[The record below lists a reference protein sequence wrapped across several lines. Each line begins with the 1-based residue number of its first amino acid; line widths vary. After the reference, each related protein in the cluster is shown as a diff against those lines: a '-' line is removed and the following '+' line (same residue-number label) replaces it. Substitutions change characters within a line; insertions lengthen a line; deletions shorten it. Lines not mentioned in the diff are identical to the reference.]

1 MAAAQTA
8 PRAAERRRLSPATRV
23 ALVAAAVTLLLRVP
37 FAADRL
43 WDHDSVQ
50 FALAVADFDLA
61 AHTPHPP
68 GYPLYVGALK
78 ALAVAGVSALD
89 AMVALSILFQAL
101 GAALIARVAARLAG
115 ERHGAAE
122 ALPAAIVAATLF
134 ATNPLVWF
142 YGELPLVYGVEAG
155 MTVLLAW
162 AALGMGDGRGRFLA
176 ACALFGLAGG
186 IRPSTLV
193 LLAPLFLAGLGR
205 AWWVARRGADG
216 ARGAGMAATVRNG
229 AAGDG
234 AAGDGVAG
242 DGATGDGAA
251 GGAVAGQEGPPGWR
265 LGLGDFVLG
274 AALGA
279 GAVAAWLLPLLAAA
293 GGLAAYR
300 RIGGEHFAAL
310 LPHTS
315 ILYGAG
321 WPALAHNLE
330 VLTKWGVQGL
340 VPAAALLLVVA
351 LLAPRG
357 VADGLRLVARQAG
370 WIVVWAAP
378 AIAFFALFHVTKA
391 GYTLIHLPALLVAA
405 ALAAAPALAARP
417 GRATAARTTA
427 APTAVRTTAVQ
438 TTAVQT
444 TAVRTTAAA
453 LAAAV
458 VGCGLFLFGADR
470 RDDQPRWLAAVRHEH
485 NAGALAGYERDLDA
499 LLAVLDR
506 LPPERTLLA
515 SIELS
520 GTGGAGADGFL
531 YPYHRHLQWYAPES
545 PVALLV
551 PEQSFAL
558 VTPGGRRDFQRTG
571 PTLDL
576 PPEIDRL
583 VLVLAAPPGRR
594 LSLPPA
600 EILLRNPTFLVLST
614 PLRDGLQIGPLHLR
628 PTRAREAA

>member
-1 MAAAQTA
+1 MAAAATVPRTA
-8 PRAAERRRLSPATRV
+8 ARRRLSSATLV

-78 ALAVAGVSALD
+78 ALAAAGVAALD

-115 ERHGAAE
+115 ERRGAAE
-122 ALPAAIVAATLF
+122 ALPAAIVATTLF

-155 MTVLLAW
+155 LTVLLAW

-205 AWWVARRGADG
+205 AWWAARREAGG
-216 ARGAGMAATVRNG
+216 ARGEGMAAMG
-229 AAGDG
+229 
-234 AAGDGVAG
+234 
-242 DGATGDGAA
+242 GDGAA
-251 GGAVAGQEGPPGWR
+251 GGAVAGEGATPGWR

-274 AALGA
+274 AAVGVL
-279 GAVAAWLLPLLAAA
+279 AVAAWLLPLLAEA

-310 LPHTS
+310 LPFTS

-357 VADGLRLVARQAG
+357 VVGGLRLLARQAG
-370 WIVVWAAP
+370 WIAVWAAP

-405 ALAAAPALAARP
+405 ALAAAPALAAGPARMTAA
-417 GRATAARTTA
+417 RATAAR
-427 APTAVRTTAVQ
+427 P
-438 TTAVQT
+438 

-453 LAAAV
+453 LAAAA

-506 LPPERTLLA
+506 LPPERILLA

-531 YPYHRHLQWYAPES
+531 YPYHRHLQWYAPDS

-558 VTPGGRRDFQRTG
+558 LTPGGRRNFQRTG

-583 VLVLAAPPGRR
+583 ILVLAAPPGPR
-594 LSLPPA
+594 LPLPPA

-614 PLRDGLQIGPLHLR
+614 PIRGGLQIGPLHLR
-628 PTRAREAA
+628 PARAREAA

>member
-1 MAAAQTA
+1 VTA
-8 PRAAERRRLSPATRV
+8 PRAAPRRRMAPATLV

-50 FALAVADFDLA
+50 FALAVADFDLT

-78 ALAVAGVSALD
+78 TLAALGVRALD
-89 AMVALSILFQAL
+89 GMVALSILFQAL
-101 GAALIARVAARLAG
+101 GAALAALVAARLAG
-115 ERHGAAE
+115 ARPAGGRGDAGEAA
-122 ALPAAIVAATLF
+122 PAAILAATLF
-134 ATNPLVWF
+134 ATNPLIWF

-155 MTVLLAW
+155 LTVLLAW
-162 AALGMGDGRGRFLA
+162 AALGMADGRGRFLA

-205 AWWVARRGADG
+205 AWWAGRRRGPGEARSPTEGAAAVARRGG
-216 ARGAGMAATVRNG
+216 GTGLEPAT
-229 AAGDG
+229 A
-234 AAGDGVAG
+234 
-242 DGATGDGAA
+242 
-251 GGAVAGQEGPPGWR
+251 WR
-265 LGLGDFVLG
+265 LGAGDVVLG

-279 GAVAAWLLPLLAAA
+279 LAVAAWLLPLLAEA
-293 GGLAAYR
+293 GGLTAYR

-330 VLTKWGVQGL
+330 VLLKWGVQGL
-340 VPAAALLLVVA
+340 VPAGALLAALAVV
-351 LLAPRG
+351 APRG
-357 VADGLRLVARQAG
+357 VARGLRLLAGRAG

-378 AIAFFALFHVTKA
+378 AVAFFALFHVTKA
-391 GYTLIHLPALLVAA
+391 GYTLVHLPALLVAA
-405 ALAAAPALAARP
+405 ALAAAPALAGRP
-417 GRATAARTTA
+417 GR
-427 APTAVRTTAVQ
+427 
-438 TTAVQT
+438 
-444 TAVRTTAAA
+444 TAAA
-453 LAAAV
+453 ALLAAAV
-458 VGCGLFLFGADR
+458 GGGLFLFGADR

-506 LPPERTLLA
+506 LPAERTLLA
-515 SIELS
+515 TIELS
-520 GTGGAGADGFL
+520 GTGGAGAEGFL

-551 PEQSFAL
+551 PEDSFAL
-558 VTPGGRRDFQRTG
+558 VTPGGRRDFERTG

-576 PPEIDRL
+576 PAAIDRL
-583 VLVLAAPPGRR
+583 VLVLAAPPGPR
-594 LSLPPA
+594 LPLPPA
-600 EILLRNPTFLVLST
+600 EVLLRNDTFLVLAL
-614 PLRDGLQIGPLHLR
+614 PLRDGLRIGPLHLR
-628 PTRAREAA
+628 TARAREAA

>member
-8 PRAAERRRLSPATRV
+8 PRTAARRRLSSVTRV
-23 ALVAAAVTLLLRVP
+23 ALLAAAVTLLLRVP

-78 ALAVAGVSALD
+78 ALAAAGVSALD

-115 ERHGAAE
+115 ERRGAAE

-155 MTVLLAW
+155 LTVLLAW

-186 IRPSTLV
+186 VRPSTLV

-205 AWWVARRGADG
+205 AWWAGRRGAGG
-216 ARGAGMAATVRNG
+216 ARVGGEAARG
-229 AAGDG
+229 GDG
-234 AAGDGVAG
+234 DVVV
-242 DGATGDGAA
+242 
-251 GGAVAGQEGPPGWR
+251 GGAVAGDAVPRRWR
-265 LGLGDFVLG
+265 LGLGDVALG

-279 GAVAAWLLPLLAAA
+279 LAVAAWLLPLLAEA

-310 LPHTS
+310 LPTTS

-351 LLAPRG
+351 LVAPRG
-357 VADGLRLVARQAG
+357 VAVGLRLVARQAG
-370 WIVVWAAP
+370 WIVVWAVP
-378 AIAFFALFHVTKA
+378 AIALFDLFHVTKA

-417 GRATAARTTA
+417 ARTTA
-427 APTAVRTTAVQ
+427 VVRTTL
-438 TTAVQT
+438 
-444 TAVRTTAAA
+444 AAL
-453 LAAAV
+453 LAAA

-499 LLAVLDR
+499 LLAVLEG

-558 VTPGGRRDFQRTG
+558 LAPGGREDFHRSG

-576 PPEIDRL
+576 PPDIDRL
-583 VLVLAAPPGRR
+583 VLVLAAPPGPR
-594 LSLPPA
+594 LPLPPA
-600 EILLRNPTFLVLST
+600 EILLRNPTFLVLT
-614 PLRDGLQIGPLHLR
+614 IPLRDALQIGPLHLR
-628 PTRAREAA
+628 PMRAREAA

>member
-1 MAAAQTA
+1 MA
-8 PRAAERRRLSPATRV
+8 PATLV
-23 ALVAAAVTLLLRVP
+23 AFAAAAVTLLLRVP

-78 ALAVAGVSALD
+78 ALAAVGVRALD
-89 AMVALSILFQAL
+89 GMVALSILFQAL
-101 GAALIARVAARLAG
+101 GAALVALVAARLAG
-115 ERHGAAE
+115 RRAEWDRPAGGRGEAAA
-122 ALPAAIVAATLF
+122 ALPAAIVATTLF
-134 ATNPLVWF
+134 ATNPLIWF

-155 MTVLLAW
+155 LTVLLAW
-162 AALGMGDGRGRFLA
+162 AALGMADGRGRFLA

-205 AWWVARRGADG
+205 AWWAVRRSGQDG
-216 ARGAGMAATVRNG
+216 APASAEG
-229 AAGDG
+229 AAVVGG
-234 AAGDGVAG
+234 
-242 DGATGDGAA
+242 A
-251 GGAVAGQEGPPGWR
+251 GGAGVAPASAWR
-265 LGLGDFVLG
+265 LGAGDVVLG

-279 GAVAAWLLPLLAAA
+279 LAVAAWLLPLLAEA

-330 VLTKWGVQGL
+330 VLLKWGVQGL
-340 VPAAALLLVVA
+340 VPAGVLLAALAVV
-351 LLAPRG
+351 APRG
-357 VADGLRLVARQAG
+357 VARGLRLLAGRAG
-370 WIVVWAAP
+370 WILVWAAP
-378 AIAFFALFHVTKA
+378 AVAFFALFHVTKA
-391 GYTLIHLPALLVAA
+391 GYTLVHLPALLVAA
-405 ALAAAPALAARP
+405 ALAAAPALAGRP
-417 GRATAARTTA
+417 GW
-427 APTAVRTTAVQ
+427 
-438 TTAVQT
+438 T

-453 LAAAV
+453 LVAAAV
-458 VGCGLFLFGADR
+458 GGGLFLFGADR

-506 LPPERTLLA
+506 LPAERTLLA
-515 SIELS
+515 TIELS
-520 GTGGAGADGFL
+520 GTGGAGAEGFL

-551 PEQSFAL
+551 PEDSFAL
-558 VTPGGRRDFQRTG
+558 LAPGGRRDFERTG
-571 PTLDL
+571 PTVDL
-576 PPEIDRL
+576 PPSVDRL
-583 VLVLAAPPGRR
+583 VLVLAAPPGPR
-594 LSLPPA
+594 LPLPPA
-600 EILLRNPTFLVLST
+600 EVLLHNDTFLVLAL
-614 PLRDGLQIGPLHLR
+614 PLRDGLRIGPLHLR
-628 PTRAREAA
+628 PSRAREAA